1 VNAENTTIR
10 KRLTII
16 LHSGSYDKVTN
27 ALSLAIVSLTMD
39 MEVYV
44 LLTYE
49 ALRRFIKGH
58 LEDPDA
64 TEPDLL
70 AMMKKGIDSGK
81 FHSISEKLATAE
93 EMGLKLYACNTAMA
107 TLDIVRE
114 NLVDEVDDIMG
125 LTAFTELAQ
134 NASINWYI

>member
-1 VNAENTTIR
+1 MNIEDTTVR
-10 KRLTII
+10 KRVTIL

-27 ALSLAIVSLTMD
+27 ALSLAIVGLTMD

-44 LLTYE
+44 LLSYE
-49 ALRRFIKGH
+49 ALRRFVKGH
-58 LEDPDA
+58 LEDSDA

-81 FHSISEKLATAE
+81 FHSISEKLAIAE

-107 TLDIVRE
+107 TLGIVRE

-125 LTAFTELAQ
+125 LTAFVELAQ